1 MSDQLGLAAL
11 THTLRVVLS
20 DAIAE
25 PVPGA
30 SVTVGPPAAEAGG
43 AAHSSR
49 VNLFLLRTRPNAA
62 WRNADV
68 VDVVE
73 GVDQRPEARSF
84 DRRSVLPLD
93 VQYLVSF
100 YGDAAQLVPE
110 RLYGVAAALW
120 HRSPRLTA
128 HDVTAALATSPALLA
143 SGLARD
149 IAERQPVRLSALD
162 LDLEELSRLWGLFPQ
177 VPYAPSMVVEAS
189 VLLIQPDAPRTSRVV
204 REVAVSAATLPG
216 AADTDT
222 DKDTHTTASGGAP

>member
-1 MSDQLGLAAL
+1 MSDQLALAAL

-68 VDVVE
+68 VDVVH
-73 GVDQRPEARSF
+73 DQPGARSF

-110 RLYGVAAALW
+110 RLYGVAASLL
-120 HRSPRLTA
+120 HRSPRLTVQ
-128 HDVTAALATSPALLA
+128 DVTGALATSPALQA

-189 VLLIQPDAPRTSRVV
+189 VLLIQPDAPRTSRAVRDVV
-204 REVAVSAATLPG
+204 VSAGTLPDS
-216 AADTDT
+216 ADTDT
-222 DKDTHTTASGGAP
+222 DTAASGGAR